1 MRVRALKRDDDTR
14 AQHPNRTS
22 QKRTKNNPRNN
33 KSSSARRTD
42 NQVTIP
48 LMIRGMWGACS
59 KDNERDIVDSITS

>member
-42 NQVTIP
+42 NHGDDTP
-48 LMIRGMWGACS
+48 DD
-59 KDNERDIVDSITS
+59 KRDVGSLFKR